1 MNLLHLLDDDKCFE
15 VIRAHRWPEGV
26 RCPHC
31 HMNQITEQGRDER
44 QHVSRSLTTR
54 PGRCLRAITNHCG
67 SGLPGCT

>member
-31 HMNQITEQGRDER
+31 HMIQITKQGRDER
-44 QHVSRSLTTR
+44 QCVSRSLTT
-54 PGRCLRAITNHCG
+54 
-67 SGLPGCT
+67 